1 MREEDCRVI
10 MYEDENIRVF
20 IEEKP
25 KLEMRKV
32 KSLKVAKKDNNKK
45 EKVRFIRSGRNSRS

>member
-1 MREEDCRVI
+1 MREEDCYAI
-10 MYEDENIRVF
+10 FYEDENIRVF

-25 KLEMRKV
+25 KLEVRKV
-32 KSLKVAKKDNNKK
+32 KSLKVAKKDSKK